1 MTQMDQSSEI
11 VKELVLALIHE
22 KALRLV
28 PSNTSRPEEINRFA
42 LEQVKEAYK
51 EIYTAVKELNCTS
64 NLKGRFS

>member
-1 MTQMDQSSEI
+1 MDQSSEI
-11 VKELVLALIHE
+11 AKDLLLALIRE

-51 EIYTAVKELNCTS
+51 EIYTTVKGNH
-64 NLKGRFS
+64 

>member
-1 MTQMDQSSEI
+1 MTPMDQSSEI
-11 VKELVLALIHE
+11 AKDLLLALIRE

-51 EIYTAVKELNCTS
+51 EIHNIVSQKHTERK
-64 NLKGRFS
+64 